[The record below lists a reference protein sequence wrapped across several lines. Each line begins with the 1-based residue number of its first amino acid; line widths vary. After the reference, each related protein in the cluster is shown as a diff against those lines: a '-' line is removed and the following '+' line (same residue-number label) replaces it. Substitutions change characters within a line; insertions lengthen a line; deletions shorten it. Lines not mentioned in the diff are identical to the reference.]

1 MQPKASSKCRNLQ
14 SEKNVKAD
22 LPNHYWQPS
31 SHLILNTFNRIV
43 WRWLTSKTI
52 QRAVGGVEPKTQRHQ
67 VTAPKLMEESK
78 LQV

>member
-1 MQPKASSKCRNLQ
+1 MQ

-31 SHLILNTFNRIV
+31 LFTHYKTPLIELLGE
-43 WRWLTSKTI
+43 WLTSKTI